1 MKQHIRTHRTHSDE
15 MRSTSEPEN
24 DARWAM
30 PRPESTYASASHQR
44 NLSQPME
51 AVTRPPP
58 GPSSSHAPS

>member
-24 DARWAM
+24 DARWGM
-30 PRPESTYASASHQR
+30 PHSDSTLASAASHQR

-51 AVTRPPP
+51 ATTRSPPD
-58 GPSSSHAPS
+58 SSSH

>member
-30 PRPESTYASASHQR
+30 SHPDSTFASASHQR

-51 AVTRPPP
+51 AITRPPP
-58 GPSSSHAPS
+58 DSPSHAPA